1 MKNNYSKR
9 AYKERKN
16 HCALCGELRLSIEI
30 DEIIGKSYKELS
42 NLVDEYNTKYGLDI
56 IISGGGYGFE
66 VSSYNVAAV
75 KLFKEELK
83 KIDIVKKYYIVS
95 FVEGLDWYA
104 NVIWFRNEVLRGSV
118 CSAINR
124 GVFDKIKNKDLF
136 MVKDTKQDLQEN
148 AEIRIQ
154 ESKFRNRRAK
164 EITEKVQLR
173 LNKGKI

>member
-104 NVIWFRNEVLRGSV
+104 SYIWLRNEMLRGTLCNS
-118 CSAINR
+118 INK
-124 GVFDKIKNKDLF
+124 GIFLKIKNKDMF
-136 MVKDTKQDLQEN
+136 MVKDTKKDLEEN
-148 AEIRIQ
+148 AKVRMQ
-154 ESKFRNRRAK
+154 EYKFRNRKIK
-164 EITEKVQLR
+164 EHTKRVQLT